1 MNRKE
6 LAALLGV
13 TPGMVT
19 RYAQR
24 GMPTD
29 SVERAQR
36 WRKRHLE
43 PSRRKENRFDPTAPA
58 VRPPPPAPP
67 QPDASMQELHHW
79 QRTAAQAVQALADV
93 LVWLTPQ
100 DDTHAPT
107 VTNLRACL
115 HTAPAGFQP
124 RMALAALLALVD
136 YVLGDNNPARY
147 TTDQLD
153 LLDPDEFAM
162 LAGGHST
169 GTEWLRLAAS
179 DPPDDWD
186 EWSDNDDC

>member
-6 LAALLGV
+6 LATLLGV

-58 VRPPPPAPP
+58 VRPPPPTPP
-67 QPDASMQELHHW
+67 QPDAAMQELHHW
-79 QRTAAQAVQALADV
+79 QRTAAQAVQAMADV
-93 LVWLTPQ
+93 LVWLDPH
-100 DDTHAPT
+100 DDVHAPT
-107 VTNLRACL
+107 VASLRACL
-115 HTAPAGFQP
+115 RTAPAGFQP
-124 RMALAALLALVD
+124 RMALAAWLALLD
-136 YVLGDNNPARY
+136 YVLADGNPARH
-147 TTDQLD
+147 TTDLTD
-153 LLDPDEFAM
+153 PLDPDEFAG
-162 LAGGHST
+162 LTGGIDSGAWFLH
-169 GTEWLRLAAS
+169 LAAT
-179 DPPDDWD
+179 DPPDWQ
-186 EWSDNDDC
+186 EEEEECP